1 MQKLTN
7 KEKLTVEYY
16 EQNAD
21 SWHKPTTNL
30 TFQDDEIKFFKKY
43 LSKGNILEIGCGN
56 GHDAKRLI
64 NEGYDYT
71 GTDITKS
78 FIQMC
83 QKSLPNSKFFP
94 FSVYD
99 LSFPRGTEFDGF
111 WASAVLLHVPKNKI
125 ELALTQINKY
135 IKVNG
140 IGFISL
146 KEGKGEQVQEV
157 EKSRVTDQNK
167 TFSRFF
173 SFYAKEEFT
182 EILTRNG
189 FSVIDFT
196 SSETNNNNWLWFIVQ
211 KTSQNTKKTG

>member
-1 MQKLTN
+1 MKNLT
-7 KEKLTVEYY
+7 KEEKQTVEYY

-21 SWHKPTTNL
+21 SWHKPTTKL
-30 TFQDDEIKFFKKY
+30 TFQDNEIKFFKKY
-43 LSKGNILEIGCGN
+43 LSAGSVLEIGSGT
-56 GHDAKRLI
+56 GYDAKRLI
-64 NEGYDYT
+64 EEGFDYT
-71 GTDITKS
+71 GTDIAKS
-78 FIQMC
+78 FIRMC

-99 LSFPRGTEFDGF
+99 LSFPQGTEFDGF
-111 WASAVLLHVPKNKI
+111 WASAVLLHVPKTKI
-125 ELALTQINKY
+125 DLALSQINKY

-146 KEGKGEQVQEV
+146 KEGEGEQVQEV

-167 TFSRFF
+167 AFSRFF
-173 SFYAKEEFT
+173 SFYTKEEFT
-182 EILTRNG
+182 KILTKNG

-211 KTSQNTKKTG
+211 KN

>member
-1 MQKLTN
+1 MATLTN
-7 KEKLTVEYY
+7 EEKLTVEYY
-16 EQNAD
+16 EQNAE

-43 LSKGNILEIGCGN
+43 LSEGSILEIGCGN
-56 GHDAKRLI
+56 GYDAKRLI

-94 FSVYD
+94 LSVYD
-99 LSFPRGTEFDGF
+99 LSFPQGTKFDGF
-111 WASAVLLHVPKNKI
+111 WASAVLLHIPKNKI
-125 ELALTQINKY
+125 DLALSQINKY

-146 KEGKGEQVQEV
+146 KEGSGEQVQEV
-157 EKSRVTDQNK
+157 EKSRVANQNK

-173 SFYAKEEFT
+173 SFYTKEEFT

-196 SSETNNNNWLWFIVQ
+196 SSETNNNNWFWFIVQ
-211 KTSQNTKKTG
+211 KN